1 MMKVLI
7 TGGCGFIGANL
18 IRYFAGRGVS
28 IRILDNLSE
37 GKQEYLNDTG
47 FSPFPEL
54 VTGDITEK
62 DTIDKVLDGVSAVIH
77 LAAISRVITT
87 AEETEAVWDINV
99 KGTLNLLEG
108 CRRKGITRFIF
119 ASSNAVLG
127 EPRLPINET
136 ITPKPI
142 SLYGASKLAGEA
154 LCSAYYHQH
163 GIKSITLR
171 FANVY
176 GPFSEHNESVTT
188 NFIKR
193 MLTDKTLIIY
203 GDGSQSRDFIHVNDI
218 CQAIYRS
225 LTKLDSGFSA
235 GKSVGGEI
243 FQIATG
249 SEITIN
255 QLAGEIA
262 GLSGKPLVV
271 RHQPSRTGDI
281 HHNPVDITKARTLLG
296 FEPEIKYQDGL
307 RDLWQHHR
315 RLMDINN

>member
-1 MMKVLI
+1 MKVLI

-18 IRYFAGRGVS
+18 IRYLAGRGVS

-37 GKQEYLNDTG
+37 GKQQYLNDTG

-62 DTIDKVLDGVSAVIH
+62 DTVDKALDRVSAVIH
-77 LAAISRVITT
+77 LAAISRVITA

-127 EPRLPINET
+127 EPRLPINES

-163 GIKSITLR
+163 GIKSIALR

-225 LTKLDSGFSA
+225 LTKFDSGFSA
-235 GKSVGGEI
+235 DKSVAGEI

-262 GLSGKPLVV
+262 GLSGKRLVV

-281 HHNPVDITKARTLLG
+281 QHNPVDITKARTVLG
-296 FEPEIKYQDGL
+296 FKPEIKYRDGL

>member
-1 MMKVLI
+1 MNVLI

-18 IRYFAGRGVS
+18 VRYLTGRGVS
-28 IRILDNLSE
+28 IRILDNLAE

-54 VTGDITEK
+54 VTGDITDR
-62 DTIDKVLDGVSAVIH
+62 DTVDKALDGVSAVIH
-77 LAAISRVITT
+77 LAAISRVIT
-87 AEETEAVWDINV
+87 ADEETEAVWDINV

-108 CRRKGITRFIF
+108 CRRKGIIRFIF

-127 EPRLPINET
+127 EPRLPIDET
-136 ITPKPI
+136 ITPEPI

-154 LCSAYYHQH
+154 LCSAYYYQH
-163 GIKSITLR
+163 GIKSIALR

-188 NFIKR
+188 NFIKCL
-193 MLTDKTLIIY
+193 LTGKPVTIY

-225 LTKLDSGFSA
+225 LIKFDSGFSA
-235 GKSVGGEI
+235 EKSVGGEI

-255 QLAGEIA
+255 QLAEEIA
-262 GLSGKPLVV
+262 GLSGKPLAV
-271 RHQPSRTGDI
+271 RHQPSRNGDI
-281 HHNPVDITKARTLLG
+281 QHNPVDITKARTLLG

-307 RDLWQHHR
+307 RDLWQHNR
-315 RLMDINN
+315 RLMEINN